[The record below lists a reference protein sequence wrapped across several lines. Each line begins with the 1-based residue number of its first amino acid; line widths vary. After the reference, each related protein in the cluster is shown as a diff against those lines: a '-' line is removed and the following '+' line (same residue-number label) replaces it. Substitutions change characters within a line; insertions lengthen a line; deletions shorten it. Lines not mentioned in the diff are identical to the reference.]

1 MKRVILIFLLL
12 LVCLTAAGCTLY
24 FGGWGTSSGQVLK
37 VVPGEAAIPLP
48 GVKVTYTSISDPDL
62 VWRGQTDET
71 GRWTTYWLKID
82 RYTAKFDHIDCESLE
97 MTVDVRDKGADT
109 PVGPVLLL
117 PKGSGGNDK

>member
-12 LVCLTAAGCTLY
+12 LVCLTATGCTLY

-62 VWRGQTDET
+62 VWRGQTDEA
-71 GRWTTYWLKID
+71 GRWMTYRLKID
-82 RYTAKFDHIDCESLE
+82 RYTAKFEHAECESLE
-97 MTVDVRDKGADT
+97 MTIDVRAKGADT
-109 PVGPVLLL
+109 PVPPVILIS
-117 PKGSGGNDK
+117 KASGSGSK